1 MSMRMNSLVYCTPDV
16 GWGRHKKILRK
27 SHPLWDVIDTTTAG
41 CYLLDYVGDA
51 SPSESLVPHVPPKLA
66 GTSELPR
73 IPGKSLVAQ
82 RDRVG
87 VVWH

>member
-1 MSMRMNSLVYCTPDV
+1 MRMNSLVSCTPDV
-16 GWGRHKKILRK
+16 GWGRHKNILRK

-41 CYLLDYVGDA
+41 CSLLDYVGDA
-51 SPSESLVPHVPPKLA
+51 NPSESLVPRKLA